1 MTSLTDTDS
10 RESEATLSH
19 ASTLADSWIALEYR
33 IHGGERNRA
42 LSVVKSRGSSHS
54 NQVRELLLS
63 DAGVDLADVYEYGSE
78 VLMGTARVQKE
89 HEIAEHHRRDLEREQ
104 QGDTEAGEKAN
115 RHRREIRRQRA
126 ADDEHDQ
133 NQGSQ

>member
-63 DAGVDLADVYEYGSE
+63 
-78 VLMGTARVQKE
+78 
-89 HEIAEHHRRDLEREQ
+89 
-104 QGDTEAGEKAN
+104 EAGEKAN